1 MYQGT
6 DLERPREEQTQQ
18 QAFHD
23 GVVLK
28 NSDEMRT
35 NWGDYYQNRLTL
47 RDSRTTRTTVEPQ
60 AP

>member
-1 MYQGT
+1 M
-6 DLERPREEQTQQ
+6 DLERPKGEQTQQ

-28 NSDEMRT
+28 NNNEIHT

-47 RDSRTTRTTVEPQ
+47 KDSCITRTTVEPQ
-60 AP
+60 ALP